1 MRQYSPDFVREGK
14 RNSVNFAEDTDHL
27 QYQPP
32 TGTDTIAER
41 AAQYVRMSTD
51 EQDYSPLNQSD
62 AIAAYALAHN
72 PVIRTYADEG
82 RSGLHLD
89 SRPGLRALLTDVQ
102 SGRADYSAILVYDV
116 SRWGRFQ
123 DVDEGAYYE
132 HVCKRAGVRV
142 VYCAEDFENDGS
154 LVSTLIKTLQ
164 RCRCQQVQDWQPA
177 FLSFRSSI
185 CAHGDK
191 RPSVGDPMQ

>member
-1 MRQYSPDFVREGK
+1 
-14 RNSVNFAEDTDHL
+14 
-27 QYQPP
+27 
-32 TGTDTIAER
+32 
-41 AAQYVRMSTD
+41 MSTD
-51 EQDYSPLNQSD
+51 EQDYSPLNQSE

-72 PVIRTYADEG
+72 LTVIRTYADEG

-89 SRPGLRALLTDVQ
+89 SRPGLQALLTDVQ

-142 VYCAEDFENDGS
+142 VYCAE
-154 LVSTLIKTLQ
+154 
-164 RCRCQQVQDWQPA
+164 
-177 FLSFRSSI
+177 
-185 CAHGDK
+185 
-191 RPSVGDPMQ
+191 